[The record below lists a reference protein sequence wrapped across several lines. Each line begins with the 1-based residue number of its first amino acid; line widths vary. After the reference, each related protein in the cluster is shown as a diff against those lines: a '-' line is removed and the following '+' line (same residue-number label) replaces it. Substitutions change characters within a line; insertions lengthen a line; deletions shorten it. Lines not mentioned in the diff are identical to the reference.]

1 VVPLSRLWCRLLRS
15 PGLQLH
21 GLLHRRGANPLKLP
35 IKGGVGREARSEWPS
50 YLTGMKLI
58 FRTTGD
64 GQRLSVRELARRAGM
79 SEEGVR
85 LIMTGKRRP
94 SLESGRVPGGYWST
108 ARG

>member
-1 VVPLSRLWCRLLRS
+1 
-15 PGLQLH
+15 
-21 GLLHRRGANPLKLP
+21 
-35 IKGGVGREARSEWPS
+35 
-50 YLTGMKLI
+50 MKLI

-94 SLESGRVPGGYWST
+94 SLESGLKLARALGRSPWWILEYSQRVRRIPES
-108 ARG
+108 ARAIEKHRRHLIKAFGR